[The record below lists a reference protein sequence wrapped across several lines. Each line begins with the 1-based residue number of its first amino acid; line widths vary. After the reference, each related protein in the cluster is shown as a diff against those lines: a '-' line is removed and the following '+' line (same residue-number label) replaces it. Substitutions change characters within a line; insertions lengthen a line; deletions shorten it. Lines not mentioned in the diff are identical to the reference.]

1 MMGMVDQ
8 IRFETELS
16 QPSPTIQVQALS
28 YAIAALGALSVPE
41 LHCHVSNC
49 YQQSRNLLDLCEREE
64 TGESLSNINTLQACT
79 LLTIYELKQPNF
91 RRAWM
96 SLGRTTRLAQMM
108 GLDQADGRPASV
120 MNPQWSGPSQPPTL
134 YNSIKTEEMRRTFW
148 VLYILDGFASII
160 TQSGVAFDQEVF

>member
-1 MMGMVDQ
+1 MLEMVDHT
-8 IRFETELS
+8 RFEVEISHPT
-16 QPSPTIQVQALS
+16 PSIQVQALS
-28 YAIAALGALSVPE
+28 YAIAALGALSIPE

-49 YQQSRNLLDLCEREE
+49 YQKSRNLLDLCERED

-108 GLDQADGRPASV
+108 GLDQSDGCPVSV
-120 MNPQWSGPSQPPTL
+120 MTPQWSGSPQPPTL
-134 YNSIKTEEMRRTFW
+134 YNSIQTEERRRTFW

-160 TQSGVAFDQEVF
+160 TQSGVTFDQEVF